1 MSASEI
7 DRTLVRL
14 AHEIL
19 EKTEDLH
26 RLAFIGIRRR
36 GVPLALRLADKIK
49 SLENLAIPVG
59 FLDIN
64 LYRDDLSTVS
74 EKPVHNATE
83 ITFPVTGKDIIL
95 MDDVLYTGRTIR
107 AALDALFDQGRP
119 ARVQLLGPNRSRLA
133 RTPHRSPLCG
143 PHGPDQRQRDHR
155 GEAPGSGPE
164 RQGAAGRENLE
175 QMPGGLL
182 GIELLE
188 RAEIEGI
195 LDRAKRFQPRQTDSK
210 KSDQL
215 RGRMI
220 VNLFFEASTRTRT
233 SFEIAAKRLG
243 ADAIS
248 ITASASSVSKG
259 ESLVDTLN
267 TLGAMHPDAIV
278 MRHAAS
284 GAPHF
289 LARYLPTP
297 IINAGDGTHEH
308 PTQALLDARTI
319 LDRRPTLDGLRVAII
334 GDIAHSRV
342 ARSNMYLLSKFGAQ
356 IVLCGPASLLP
367 PELAQLAPGISLTHK
382 MEDAIRDAD
391 VIMMLRVQLE
401 RQHEAAFSANEYFQF
416 YGLRLE
422 HMGLAKPDAIVM
434 HPGPI
439 NRGREISSEVADS
452 QRSVILNQV
461 ENGIAVR
468 MAVLERILG
477 N

>member
-1 MSASEI
+1 
-7 DRTLVRL
+7 
-14 AHEIL
+14 
-19 EKTEDLH
+19 
-26 RLAFIGIRRR
+26 
-36 GVPLALRLADKIK
+36 
-49 SLENLAIPVG
+49 
-59 FLDIN
+59 
-64 LYRDDLSTVS
+64 
-74 EKPVHNATE
+74 
-83 ITFPVTGKDIIL
+83 
-95 MDDVLYTGRTIR
+95 
-107 AALDALFDQGRP
+107 
-119 ARVQLLGPNRSRLA
+119 
-133 RTPHRSPLCG
+133 
-143 PHGPDQRQRDHR
+143 
-155 GEAPGSGPE
+155 
-164 RQGAAGRENLE
+164 
-175 QMPGGLL
+175 MPSGLL
-182 GIELLE
+182 GIEPLD
-188 RAEIEGI
+188 RVEIESI
-195 LDRAKRFQPRQTDSK
+195 LDRAKKFQPQQTAYR
-210 KSDQL
+210 KSDLL

-248 ITASASSVSKG
+248 ISASGSSVDKG

-278 MRHAAS
+278 MRHSAS

-289 LARYLPTP
+289 LARHLPTP

-319 LDRRPTLDGLRVAII
+319 LDQRASLEGLRVAII
-334 GDIAHSRV
+334 GDISHSRV
-342 ARSNMYLLSKFGAQ
+342 ARSNIHLLSKFKSQ

-367 PELAQLAPGISLTHK
+367 AELAEIAPGVILTHDIQ
-382 MEDAIRDAD
+382 EAIRDAD

-401 RQHEAAFSANEYFQF
+401 RQHETAFAASEYFQF

-422 HMGLAKPDAIVM
+422 HMELAKPDVIVM

-452 QRSVILNQV
+452 QRSAILNQV

-468 MAVLERILG
+468 MAVLEKILC

>member
-1 MSASEI
+1 
-7 DRTLVRL
+7 
-14 AHEIL
+14 
-19 EKTEDLH
+19 
-26 RLAFIGIRRR
+26 
-36 GVPLALRLADKIK
+36 
-49 SLENLAIPVG
+49 
-59 FLDIN
+59 
-64 LYRDDLSTVS
+64 
-74 EKPVHNATE
+74 
-83 ITFPVTGKDIIL
+83 
-95 MDDVLYTGRTIR
+95 
-107 AALDALFDQGRP
+107 
-119 ARVQLLGPNRSRLA
+119 
-133 RTPHRSPLCG
+133 
-143 PHGPDQRQRDHR
+143 
-155 GEAPGSGPE
+155 
-164 RQGAAGRENLE
+164 
-175 QMPGGLL
+175 MPGLL
-182 GIELLE
+182 GIETLD
-188 RAEIEGI
+188 RVEIEAI
-195 LDRAKRFQPRQTDSK
+195 LDRAKSFQPQQTPAR

-215 RGRMI
+215 RGRMV
-220 VNLFFEASTRTRT
+220 VNLFFESSTRTRT

-248 ITASASSVSKG
+248 ITASGSSVSKG

-289 LARYLPTP
+289 LARHLPTP

-319 LDRRPTLDGLRVAII
+319 LDRRPTLEGLRVAII

-342 ARSNMYLLSKFGAQ
+342 ARSNMYLLSKFGAH

-367 PELAQLAPGISLTHK
+367 KELGKMTPGVTLTHDIR
-382 MEDAIRDAD
+382 EAILGAD

-401 RQHEAAFSANEYFQF
+401 RQHEAAFSASEYFQF

-422 HMGLAKPDAIVM
+422 HVSLARPDVIVM

-452 QRSVILNQV
+452 QKSVILTQV

-468 MAVLERILG
+468 MAVLERILSS
-477 N
+477 